1 MERLTNKTNVNL
13 FNMEEKK
20 EYFVDIEDK
29 FCPWIVG
36 VTKENN
42 IVTIKYYDFVEK
54 IEEKGENLELYSII
68 QHLKVQE
75 LANDWKKIVDIV
87 DSNVWYDN
95 IDISTIEKVNL
106 YDFINV
112 IIFGLECD
120 CLLDIEEIKEF

>member
-36 VTKENN
+36 VTKEND

-54 IEEKGENLELYSII
+54 IGENLELYSII
-68 QHLKVQE
+68 QPLKVQE
-75 LANDWKKIVDIV
+75 LVNNWGKIVDIV

-112 IIFGLECD
+112 IIFGLEVD

>member
-42 IVTIKYYDFVEK
+42 IVTIKYYGYIDIIESEK
-54 IEEKGENLELYSII
+54 DLELYSII
-68 QHLKVQE
+68 EPLE
-75 LANDWKKIVDIV
+75 LQGLIDNWDCIANVV
-87 DSNVWYDN
+87 DSNIYHDN
-95 IDISTIEKVNL
+95 IDISDIRKVNL
-106 YDFINV
+106 YDFINT
-112 IIFGLECD
+112 IIIGLEVD
-120 CLLDIEEIKEF
+120 CLLDSETIKEF

>member
-42 IVTIKYYDFVEK
+42 IVTIKYYGYVEK
-54 IEEKGENLELYSII
+54 IEENVENLELYSII
-68 QHLKVQE
+68 EPLE
-75 LANDWKKIVDIV
+75 LQGLIDNWKKIINIV
-87 DSNVWYDN
+87 ESNVWCN
-95 IDISTIEKVNL
+95 SSDISSIEKVNL
-106 YDFINV
+106 YDFINTN
-112 IIFGLECD
+112 
-120 CLLDIEEIKEF
+120 

>member
-42 IVTIKYYDFVEK
+42 IVTIKYYGYMDIIESEK
-54 IEEKGENLELYSII
+54 DLELYSII
-68 QHLKVQE
+68 EPLE
-75 LANDWKKIVDIV
+75 LQGLIDNWDCIVNVV
-87 DSNVWYDN
+87 DSNVYHDN
-95 IDISTIEKVNL
+95 IDISDIRKVNL
-106 YDFINV
+106 YDFINT
-112 IIFGLECD
+112 IIMGLEVD
-120 CLLDIEEIKEF
+120 CLLDSETIKEF

>member
-42 IVTIKYYDFVEK
+42 IVTIKYYGYVEK
-54 IEEKGENLELYSII
+54 IEENGENLELYSII
-68 QHLKVQE
+68 EPLE
-75 LANDWKKIVDIV
+75 LQGLVDNWDCIVNV
-87 DSNVWYDN
+87 VGSNVYHDN
-95 IDISTIEKVNL
+95 IDISDIRKVNL
-106 YDFINV
+106 YDFINT
-112 IIFGLECD
+112 IIMGLEVD
-120 CLLDIEEIKEF
+120 CLLDSETIKEF